1 LIRIKRGLNLPI
13 NGQPEQQIYPGN
25 PVTKVA
31 LIGPDFVGMKPDFAV
46 AIGDTVKLGQRLFSD
61 RKKTNIHYTAPG
73 AGKVIEI
80 NRGEKR
86 RFLSMVIELHGDAE
100 ITFPAYAEAHL
111 QTLTRAKIIGQLL
124 ESGQWTAIRCRPFE
138 RVANPGSLPHSIFI
152 TAMDTNPLA
161 PDVEKIVSLKTP
173 EFIAG
178 LHIISKLTDGTIFLC
193 KAKDAEIPTADVGRL
208 QVEEFVGPHPAGNVG
223 THIHFLDPVYREKS
237 VWHLM
242 AQDVIAIGHLFTT
255 GQIMTD
261 RVVSI
266 GGPSA
271 KRPRLVKTRLGA
283 SLADLAAGEAVDG
296 RQRVISGSVLHGYHA
311 TDAMGYLG
319 RYHQQVTI
327 IPEGGIRKIFGW
339 LSPGFNLYSVQ
350 NIVLSKLFP
359 RRKFDFNTDLNGG
372 IRSMVPIGS
381 YEKVMPLDILPTFL
395 LRALAV
401 DDIEESERLGC
412 LELAEED
419 LALCTFVCPSKIEH
433 GDNLRRVL
441 TLIEKEG

>member
-25 PVTKVA
+25 LVTKVA
-31 LIGPDFVGMKPDFAV
+31 LIGPDYVGMKPDFAV
-46 AIGDTVKLGQRLFSD
+46 SVGDTVKLGQRLFSD
-61 RKKTNIHYTAPG
+61 RKRTDIHYTAPG

-86 RFLSMVIELHGDAE
+86 RFLSLVIELQGAAAM
-100 ITFPAYAEAHL
+100 TFPAYAEAQL
-111 QTLTRAKIIGQLL
+111 QTLTREKIISQLL
-124 ESGQWTAIRCRPFE
+124 ESGQWTALRSRPFE
-138 RVANPGSLPHSIFI
+138 RVADPESRPHSIFI

-161 PDVEKIVSLKTP
+161 PDIEKIISLKTP

-178 LHIISKLTDGTIFLC
+178 LQIVSKLTDGTIFLC
-193 KAKDAEIPTADVGRL
+193 KAKDAEIPIADLSRL
-208 QVEEFVGPHPAGNVG
+208 QVEEFAGPHPAGNVG
-223 THIHFLDPVYREKS
+223 THIHFLDPVYRDKS
-237 VWHLM
+237 VWHLL

-255 GQIMTD
+255 GQILTD
-261 RVVSI
+261 RIVSI
-266 GGPSA
+266 GGPSV
-271 KRPRLVKTRLGA
+271 KRPRLIKTRIGA
-283 SLADLAAGEAVDG
+283 SLADLTVGETNDG
-296 RQRVISGSVLHGYHA
+296 RQRAVSGSVLHGYQA
-311 TDAMGYLG
+311 TGAMGYLG

-327 IPEGGIRKIFGW
+327 IPEGGVRKLFGW
-339 LSPGFNLYSVQ
+339 LSPGFNLYSVK
-350 NIVLSKLFP
+350 NIVLSRLFP
-359 RRKFDFNTDLNGG
+359 RRKFNFNTNLNGG
-372 IRSMVPIGS
+372 IRSIVPIGS

-401 DDIEESERLGC
+401 ADIEESERLGC

-419 LALCTFVCPSKIEH
+419 LALCTFVSSKIEH